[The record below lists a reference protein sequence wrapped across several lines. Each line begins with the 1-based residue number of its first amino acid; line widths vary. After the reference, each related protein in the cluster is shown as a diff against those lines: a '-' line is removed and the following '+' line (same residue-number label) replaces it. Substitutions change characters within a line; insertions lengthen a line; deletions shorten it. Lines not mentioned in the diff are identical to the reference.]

1 MDHLPACDS
10 VALIR
15 KFVRAAFAASA
26 VALCLNSGSAVAWA
40 EQDAIRA
47 SVVKIHVTQRY
58 PDPFR
63 PWTKSQSRE
72 MSGTGFVIDG
82 KRILTN
88 AHVVSFASQVY
99 VQAHGSSEKVAAKVA
114 HIHVGIDLAV
124 LTIDDDAFFEGRP
137 PLPIDESLPSVKA
150 AVNVYGFPRG
160 GDQISITEGIVSR
173 VEFAE
178 FYYST
183 LGLRIQVDAALNPG
197 NSGGPAISDGKVMG
211 VAFSELNNADNI
223 GYLIAA
229 DEVRTFLADLE
240 DGDYGGKARLWDIY
254 QTTDNEDLRARLKL
268 PREVGG
274 CMITR
279 CTDGVPG
286 GVLQENDV
294 ITKIGPHA
302 IGRDGYVRVDG
313 DLPLAFTFYVNKLA
327 KDGKVPL
334 SIWRDGQSLDIE
346 APVTSVRQRVI
357 PYMQQNYPPYIIVG
371 PLVFSTPVHDL
382 MEQTPKNPQ
391 WGRFLAET
399 ASPLIV
405 RLNDA
410 PAFEGEELVYVPCPF
425 LPHRLTKGYS
435 PPAMRV
441 LSEVNGVRVKNMP
454 HLVELLRDSRDEF
467 LEFKFAGWLNE
478 TLVFQRQSL
487 LDATEEILSDVGIR
501 NQCSEEV
508 RAVWEKNS
516 AQQ

>member
-1 MDHLPACDS
+1 MNHFSACDS
-10 VALIR
+10 VPSIQKLVGAAL
-15 KFVRAAFAASA
+15 AASA
-26 VALCLNSGSAVAWA
+26 VVLCLAPSSAVAWA

-47 SVVKIHVTQRY
+47 SVVKVHVTQRY

-63 PWTKSQSRE
+63 PWAKSQSRE
-72 MSGTGFVIDG
+72 MSGTGFVIDD

-99 VQAHGSSEKVAAKVA
+99 VQAHGSSEKISAKVA
-114 HIHVGIDLAV
+114 HIDVGIDLAV
-124 LTIDDDAFFEGRP
+124 LTIDDDAFFESRP
-137 PLPIDESLPSVKA
+137 PLALEESLPGVKA

-173 VEFAE
+173 VEFVE
-178 FYYST
+178 YYYST

-211 VAFSELNNADNI
+211 VAFSGLNNADNI

-229 DEVRTFLADLE
+229 DEVRMFLADLA
-240 DGDYGGKARLWDIY
+240 DGDYAGKARLWDLV

-286 GVLQENDV
+286 GVLREDDV
-294 ITKIGPHA
+294 IARIGPHA
-302 IGRDGYVRVDG
+302 IGRDGYVRVED
-313 DLPLAFTFYVNKLA
+313 DMPLWFSFYVNKLT

-334 SIWRDGQSLDIE
+334 TIWRDGQSLEVE
-346 APVTSVRQRVI
+346 APVSAVRQRVI
-357 PYMQQNYPPYIIVG
+357 PFMQQNYPPYIVVG

-382 MEQTPKNPQ
+382 MEQSPKNSQ
-391 WGRFLAET
+391 WPRYLAET

-410 PAFEGEELVYVPCPF
+410 PAFEGEQLVYMPCPF

-435 PPAMRV
+435 QPTMSV
-441 LSEVNGVRVKNMP
+441 LSEVNGVKVKNLP
-454 HLVELLRDSRDEF
+454 HLVELLRDSSDEF
-467 LEFKFAGWLNE
+467 LGFKFAGWANE

-487 LDATEEILSDVGIR
+487 LDATEEVLSDVGIR
-501 NQCSEEV
+501 DQCSEEV
-508 RAVWEKNS
+508 RAVWEKKT